1 MKRIAQ
7 IISYLALAA
16 TLLPA
21 VLFFADKLEL
31 PLAKLWMLVAAAGL
45 VRRYAALDGAQGD
58 RLTPLLVGVNEVH
71 EALDVIALRQPGLFL
86 AHL

>member
-21 VLFFADKLEL
+21 VLFFADQIEL
-31 PLAKLWMLVAAAGL
+31 PLVKVWMLAAALVWFVATPLWMEHKAT
-45 VRRYAALDGAQGD
+45 D
-58 RLTPLLVGVNEVH
+58 
-71 EALDVIALRQPGLFL
+71 
-86 AHL
+86 

>member
-21 VLFFADKLEL
+21 LLFFADKLDL
-31 PLAKLWMLVAAAGL
+31 PTAKLWMLAAA
-45 VRRYAALDGAQGD
+45 VVWFVA
-58 RLTPLLVGVNEVH
+58 TPLWMEH
-71 EALDVIALRQPGLFL
+71 QATD
-86 AHL
+86 